1 MTEREMPARKAC
13 DEEED
18 AKETIPISDSES
30 DAEDDAAGGPSPASP
45 ERTPGVLVSSKTR
58 ASFPERHASASEE
71 LRELIPLP
79 HTSQQPPSRTSVS
92 RLLAHHLIYQERRRE
107 EQSMI
112 LTRKIID
119 CKDYIRQKFNVSTVR
134 SNLQETT
141 DGNNARNH
149 VHITFE
155 LSFTL
160 V

>member
-18 AKETIPISDSES
+18 AKVSDSES
-30 DAEDDAAGGPSPASP
+30 DSETQLPTQSP
-45 ERTPGVLVSSKTR
+45 EP
-58 ASFPERHASASEE
+58 
-71 LRELIPLP
+71 
-79 HTSQQPPSRTSVS
+79 SQPSRTSVS
-92 RLLAHHLIYQERRRE
+92 RVSLAQHLIYQERRRE

>member
-18 AKETIPISDSES
+18 AKVSDSES
-30 DAEDDAAGGPSPASP
+30 DSETQLPTQSPASP
-45 ERTPGVLVSSKTR
+45 
-58 ASFPERHASASEE
+58 
-71 LRELIPLP
+71 ELIPLP
-79 HTSQQPPSRTSVS
+79 HTSQQPPQLVEFRAPPEARPSRTSVP
-92 RLLAHHLIYQERRRE
+92 RVPLAQHLIYQERRRE

>member
-18 AKETIPISDSES
+18 AKVSDSES
-30 DAEDDAAGGPSPASP
+30 DSETQLQSQTQSPASP
-45 ERTPGVLVSSKTR
+45 
-58 ASFPERHASASEE
+58 
-71 LRELIPLP
+71 ELIPLP
-79 HTSQQPPSRTSVS
+79 HTSQPPSRTSVP
-92 RLLAHHLIYQERRRE
+92 RVPLAQHLIYQERRRE

>member
-18 AKETIPISDSES
+18 AKVSDSES
-30 DAEDDAAGGPSPASP
+30 DSETQLPTQSPASP
-45 ERTPGVLVSSKTR
+45 ERTPRSGEAQVLTRPGVL
-58 ASFPERHASASEE
+58 E

-79 HTSQQPPSRTSVS
+79 HTSQPPSRTPVPRVS
-92 RLLAHHLIYQERRRE
+92 LAQHLIYQERRRE

>member
-18 AKETIPISDSES
+18 AKVSDSES
-30 DAEDDAAGGPSPASP
+30 DSETQLPTQSPASP
-45 ERTPGVLVSSKTR
+45 
-58 ASFPERHASASEE
+58 
-71 LRELIPLP
+71 ELIPLP
-79 HTSQQPPSRTSVS
+79 HTPPKSPDPSQQPQLVEFRAPPEARPSRTSVS

-112 LTRKIID
+112 LTRKLID

>member
-18 AKETIPISDSES
+18 AKVSDSES
-30 DAEDDAAGGPSPASP
+30 DSETQLQSQTQSP
-45 ERTPGVLVSSKTR
+45 EPS
-58 ASFPERHASASEE
+58 
-71 LRELIPLP
+71 
-79 HTSQQPPSRTSVS
+79 QPPPRTSVP
-92 RLLAHHLIYQERRRE
+92 RVPLAHHLIYQERRRE

>member
-18 AKETIPISDSES
+18 AKVSDSES
-30 DAEDDAAGGPSPASP
+30 DSETQLPTQSPASP
-45 ERTPGVLVSSKTR
+45 
-58 ASFPERHASASEE
+58 
-71 LRELIPLP
+71 ELIPLP
-79 HTSQQPPSRTSVS
+79 HTSQPSRTSVP
-92 RLLAHHLIYQERRRE
+92 RVPLAQHLIYQERRRE